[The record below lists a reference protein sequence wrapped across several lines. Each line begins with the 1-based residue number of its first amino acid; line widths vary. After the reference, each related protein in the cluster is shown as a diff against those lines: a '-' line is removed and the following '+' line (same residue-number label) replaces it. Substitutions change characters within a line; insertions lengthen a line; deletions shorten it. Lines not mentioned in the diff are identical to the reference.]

1 MNTVQ
6 EALKQVRELQ
16 QKILEKQKFKGYSGR
31 ARALSGT
38 SALAACFVMTT
49 RYYPHTNAAH
59 LIGWTTV
66 FTLSVLLN
74 FGAILYWFLVDSNAK
89 RDVRRLKPLIDTL
102 PPLCVGGIFTLTFV
116 TQDFYSWLFPLWMC
130 LYGLANLASRHVLP
144 RGIALIGW
152 FYILAGSTLLV
163 SGVTNFLN
171 PWPMGII
178 FFAGEWMGGFILH
191 FDENSSFAT
200 FFRGRE
206 KFHAETR

>member
-38 SALAACFVMTT
+38 TALGACFIMTT
-49 RYYPHTNAAH
+49 HYWPQSNYWH
-59 LIGWTTV
+59 LVGWSIV
-66 FTLSVLLN
+66 FGMSVLLN
-74 FGAILYWFLVDSNAK
+74 FGAILYWFLLDPVAK
-89 RDVRRLKPLIDTL
+89 RDVRRLKPLADTL
-102 PPLCVGGIFTLTFV
+102 PPMCVGGIFSLALIH
-116 TQDFYSWLFPLWMC
+116 QGLYSWLFPLWMC
-130 LYGLANLASRHVLP
+130 LYGLANLATRHVVP
-144 RGIALIGW
+144 RGISLIGW
-152 FYILAGSTLLV
+152 FYILAGSLLLV
-163 SGVTNFLN
+163 SGETNFLN

-191 FDENSSFAT
+191 FDENSSIAT